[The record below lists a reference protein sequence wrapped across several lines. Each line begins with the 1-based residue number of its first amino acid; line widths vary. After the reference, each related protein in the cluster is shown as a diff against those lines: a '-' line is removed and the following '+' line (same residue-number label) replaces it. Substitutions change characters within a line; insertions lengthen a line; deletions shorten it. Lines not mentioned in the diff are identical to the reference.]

1 MTKNEF
7 MAELRSRLS
16 GVPEKD
22 AEDRLGFYSEIIDD
36 RMEEGLSEEEAVR
49 GIGSIDEIAAGIT
62 AEISQA
68 RNKDQKRESKRK
80 LKAWEIVLLA
90 AGSPVWLPLAI
101 AAVAVTFSLYA
112 VLWALV
118 ISLWAVFVAFTATAG
133 GSIVIFVVQIIYG
146 NALAGVAILG
156 AGLILAGSSIFLF
169 FGCKNST
176 KGTAVLAKKITSGIK
191 RIFVKKEAAK

>member
-7 MAELRSRLS
+7 MAELRSKLS

-36 RMEEGLSEEEAVR
+36 RMEEGISEEEAVR

-80 LKAWEIVLLA
+80 LKTWEIVLLA
-90 AGSPVWLPLAI
+90 AGSPVWVPLAI

-133 GSIVIFVVQIIYG
+133 GSIVIFVVQVIYG

-176 KGTAVLAKKITSGIK
+176 KGTAVLAKKIALGIK

>member
-7 MAELRSRLS
+7 LAELRSKLS

-36 RMEEGLSEEEAVR
+36 RMEEGISEEEAVR

-176 KGTAVLAKKITSGIK
+176 KGTAVLAKKIALGIK
-191 RIFVKKEAAK
+191 KIFVKKEAAK

>member
-176 KGTAVLAKKITSGIK
+176 KGTAVLAKKIALGIK
-191 RIFVKKEAAK
+191 KIFVKKEAAK